1 MDIDKITFG
10 GVNIAIIDSCEK
22 LITDVSSALD
32 LMATVS
38 YETGC
43 SDLAINKEAIADGF
57 FILSTRLAGDILQK
71 FVNYHFRLAIWGD
84 FSKYTSKPLRDFIY
98 ESNNG
103 NDVFFVG
110 SRDEAVAKLAEVKK

>member
-1 MDIDKITFG
+1 MKIDKITVD
-10 GVNIAIIDSCEK
+10 GVDIAVIDSPDK
-22 LITDVSSALD
+22 LITDISSALD

-43 SDLAINKEAIADGF
+43 SNLAVNKEAIADGF

-71 FVNYHFRLAIWGD
+71 FVNYRFRLAIWGD

-110 SRDEAVAKLAEVKK
+110 SRDEAIAKLAGSKK

>member
-1 MDIDKITFG
+1 MNIEKIS
-10 GVNIAIIDSCEK
+10 VNGADVAVIDSPDK

-32 LMATVS
+32 LMATIS

-43 SDLAINKEAIADGF
+43 SNLAINKEAVADGF
-57 FILSTRLAGDILQK
+57 FILSTKLAGDILQK
-71 FVNYHFRLAIWGD
+71 FVNYQFRLAIWGD

-103 NDVFFVG
+103 YDIFFVG
-110 SRDEAVAKLAEVKK
+110 SRDEAVARLAGIK